1 MGSLMAGWSSHALDD
16 DHKVRFMRN
25 RSLTKEEVEAFWRQH
40 RKPAAEDTVSSTSRE
55 TVVASSPRPGSPR
68 PTSRTLTLSYV
79 RSSPPVMTTNSVD
92 GDGEAAASPSAS
104 RDWYVYILYYS
115 MSFLISYIHV
125 HICVRTCIDHVRP
138 VTEPGFKY
146 DR

>member
-40 RKPAAEDTVSSTSRE
+40 RKPAAEDTVRSTSRE

-68 PTSRTLTLSYV
+68 PTSRTSTLSYV

-104 RDWYVYILYYS
+104 RDWDEEQPCSTNRLGCSEGGGVGQGAAAT
-115 MSFLISYIHV
+115 V
-125 HICVRTCIDHVRP
+125 
-138 VTEPGFKY
+138 
-146 DR
+146 

>member
-40 RKPAAEDTVSSTSRE
+40 RKPAAEDTVRSTSRE

-68 PTSRTLTLSYV
+68 PTSRTSTLSYV

-104 RDWYVYILYYS
+104 RDWWTRS
-115 MSFLISYIHV
+115 SWAFLN
-125 HICVRTCIDHVRP
+125 
-138 VTEPGFKY
+138 EPPSPQREGGGVGQGAAATV
-146 DR
+146 